1 MFKISGCWNIYDC
14 LCNVNEVGDKK
25 KKKNT
30 WQILI

>member
-25 KKKNT
+25 KKKT
-30 WQILI
+30 HDKY